1 MSTNQHQTQQQKVV
15 SLLSKYGLS
24 QYTETFI
31 EEGFEKIESLMEITE
46 TDLIQMKVKRGHR
59 RLLQRALIDIKE
71 LHTIEII
78 KSQKSAS
85 DSICSPPPTSLT
97 SPPHIEYTYPS
108 AGTMIA
114 QSGMSSTEEEA
125 VTNDNV
131 HRLWKRKYHRHPKPD
146 THAPTKP
153 SSAYVM
159 FSNDIRAELKQQNK
173 SFTDLAKIIGDRWK
187 NISANEKEIYEL
199 GAQKAKELYAKQ
211 VNAYQQTE
219 SFQCYQKYLSEFKS
233 QNEVAARPVG
243 RPRKVLNKKD
253 QTDLVNMNK
262 AIPQKQYPFYLLN
275 TDDDNKNNDDND
287 DNNDIPSTRK

>member
-1 MSTNQHQTQQQKVV
+1 
-15 SLLSKYGLS
+15 
-24 QYTETFI
+24 
-31 EEGFEKIESLMEITE
+31 
-46 TDLIQMKVKRGHR
+46 
-59 RLLQRALIDIKE
+59 
-71 LHTIEII
+71 
-78 KSQKSAS
+78 
-85 DSICSPPPTSLT
+85 
-97 SPPHIEYTYPS
+97 
-108 AGTMIA
+108 
-114 QSGMSSTEEEA
+114 SGMSSTEEEA

-211 VNAYQQTE
+211 VDAYQQTE

-233 QNEVAARPVG
+233 QNEVAARP
-243 RPRKVLNKKD
+243 
-253 QTDLVNMNK
+253 
-262 AIPQKQYPFYLLN
+262 IKQ
-275 TDDDNKNNDDND
+275 
-287 DNNDIPSTRK
+287 I